1 MRNYEFLY
9 IVQPDFEEEQVDAL
23 QERVAAI
30 IAEQGGQVTG
40 DVNKWGKKR
49 LAYEIADFNEGNYI
63 ELHFS
68 GTPQV
73 VAELDRVIKITA
85 GVLRHII
92 IREDE

>member
-1 MRNYEFLY
+1 LRNYEFLY

>member
-9 IVQPDFEEEQVDAL
+9 IVQPDFDEEQADAL

>member
-9 IVQPDFEEEQVDAL
+9 IVQPDFDEEQVDAL